1 MKLTKKILSL
11 ALVTAM
17 AAGMVSG
24 CGGGGKTADPTTAA
38 QTKEAAGSEA
48 AGSEAAGSEAAGS
61 EAAPGEVSEGGSLTI
76 AIPQPHNT
84 FFMPQSTTTGD
95 RFGAQPVLE
104 SLGRADTEGN
114 YYPWLAEEFVT
125 DAENLTFTIKLREGV
140 KFHDGSDLSAEV
152 VAWNIPTGPR
162 AARSTTAVPTPATAA
177 GGKCPP

>member
-1 MKLTKKILSL
+1 
-11 ALVTAM
+11 
-17 AAGMVSG
+17 MVSG

-95 RFGAQPVLE
+95 RFGRTAGFGVLRARRHGGQLL
-104 SLGRADTEGN
+104 SL
-114 YYPWLAEEFVT
+114 
-125 DAENLTFTIKLREGV
+125 
-140 KFHDGSDLSAEV
+140 
-152 VAWNIPTGPR
+152 
-162 AARSTTAVPTPATAA
+162 A
-177 GGKCPP
+177 G